1 LHRTQKLTEALFPVI
16 PFLTLY
22 DGIIEEIF
30 SNVNGP
36 ISAGVQPKQSKS
48 GKITGIRNLQLLQV
62 IAYLPRPSVQEVIR
76 AVSLEGGLW
85 CLAGASKLHELVL
98 RLLPTEA

>member
-76 AVSLEGGLW
+76 AVSSEGGFW
-85 CLAGASKLHELVL
+85 CSAGASKLHELVL
-98 RLLPTEA
+98 RSLPTEA